1 MNLILKF
8 KNINSV
14 QGVPELIIDIN
25 GQTVWHGDVQPE
37 IRIQHNVSDAV
48 NLTVSHVNKDPSK
61 HCIVENG
68 QIVADRNCELDE
80 VIVDNYNIEELK
92 WLSTYVT
99 TDNEVLDKCLFFG
112 KNGNWTISF
121 ELPILRWILKTRHQ
135 QLNNDPTWEQD
146 YESYIAACKL
156 LNNLN

>member
-1 MNLILKF
+1 MNLTLKF
-8 KNINSV
+8 KNINNV
-14 QGVPELIIDIN
+14 QGVPVLDIAIN
-25 GQTVWHGDVQPE
+25 DRSVWRGDVQPE
-37 IRIQHNVSDAV
+37 IQIQHSDCDV
-48 NLTVSHVNKDPSK
+48 VKLSISHVDKDPSA

-80 VIVDNYNIEELK
+80 IIVNNYNIEELK

-99 TDNEVLDKCLFFG
+99 TDNEILDKCLFFG
-112 KNGNWTISF
+112 KNGTWSMSF
-121 ELPILRWILKTRHQ
+121 ELPILRWILRTRHQ

>member
-1 MNLILKF
+1 MNLTLKF

-14 QGVPELIIDIN
+14 QGVPELNIAIN
-25 GQTVWHGDVQPE
+25 NQVVWQGPVQPKINIEHSVKGDVLL
-37 IRIQHNVSDAV
+37 S
-48 NLTVSHVNKDPSK
+48 VSHVNKDPQH
-61 HCIVENG
+61 HCVVKDG

-80 VIVDNYNIEELK
+80 VIVDGYNIEELK
-92 WLSTYVT
+92 WMSSYLTA
-99 TDNEVLDKCLFFG
+99 DNELLDKCLFFG
-112 KNGNWTISF
+112 KNGTWSMSF

-146 YESYIAACKL
+146 YESYQTACKL

>member
-14 QGVPELIIDIN
+14 QGVPVLDIAIN
-25 GQTVWHGDVQPE
+25 NRSVWHGDVQAE
-37 IRIQHNVSDAV
+37 IDIQHHDCNKVA
-48 NLTVSHVNKDPSK
+48 LTISHVDKDPSK

-68 QIVADRNCELDE
+68 KIIADRNCELDE
-80 VIVDNYNIEELK
+80 IIIDNYNIEELK
-92 WLSTYVT
+92 WLSSYTT

-112 KNGNWTISF
+112 KNGTWSIEL
-121 ELPILRWILKTRHQ
+121 ELPILRWILRTRHQ
-135 QLNNDPTWEQD
+135 LLNNDPTWEQD
-146 YESYIAACKL
+146 YESYITACKL